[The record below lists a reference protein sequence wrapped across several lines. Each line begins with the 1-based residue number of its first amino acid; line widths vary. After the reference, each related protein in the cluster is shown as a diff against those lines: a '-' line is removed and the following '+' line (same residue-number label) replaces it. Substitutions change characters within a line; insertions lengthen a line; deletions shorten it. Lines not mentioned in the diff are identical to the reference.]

1 MADSGVALR
10 RSHCWMAAR
19 DLGAPRMVRSCTP
32 PIRRRRFYLQR
43 LSQQDLMESSTHV
56 QPAYSAAKFVFPYPE
71 HANSL
76 RSEKPAN
83 DPRALPIALNFQ
95 GPVSAICLG
104 KPKASGAPMPEAPI
118 HKYGN
123 PPFGEPKVRPPGNRS
138 WVHLPSADRRSHKN
152 ESQSLF
158 GRTVA
163 HRSDLRHERAS
174 FACWESLQLPHG
186 DDQR

>member
-1 MADSGVALR
+1 VADSGVAPR

-19 DLGAPRMVRSCTP
+19 DMGTLRMASSWTP
-32 PIRRRRFYLQR
+32 AIRKRRFYLQR

-56 QPAYSAAKFVFPYPE
+56 RPTYSAAKFVFPYPE
-71 HANSL
+71 HSNSL
-76 RSEKPAN
+76 RSEKSAKG
-83 DPRALPIALNFQ
+83 PRTLPIAVNFQ
-95 GPVSAICLG
+95 GPVSTICFG

-123 PPFGEPKVRPPGNRS
+123 LPFGEPKVRPPGNRA
-138 WVHLPSADRRSHKN
+138 WVHLPSAYRRSHKN
-152 ESQSLF
+152 ESQSLL

-186 DDQR
+186 EDRR